1 MKGKRRAHSD
11 KFKAKIAIEA
21 LKGIKTLAE
30 LATEHKVHPNQ
41 ITTWKKQLLMNAEE
55 LFSRGKTS
63 KSKTEDEITAPLYEE
78 IGRLKMDIEWLEKK
92 LSLPLS
98 TRRNWVEVSPE
109 YSIRRQCRLAGVSR
123 SSVYYNP
130 AAETDENLKLMR
142 LIDEQYLRHPE
153 FGYPRMTD
161 WLRDKGYQVN
171 HKRVARLMRLM
182 GLQAITPGPHTS
194 KPAPGHKIYP
204 YLLRNMDIEA
214 VDQVWSMDITY
225 IPMRY
230 GFMYLA
236 AVIDWYS
243 RYVLAWELSNT
254 MESLFCVAALEQA
267 LTQGKPT
274 IFNTDQGS
282 QFTSE
287 AFTGVLLDKNIAISM
302 DGRGRALDNVFIE
315 RLWWTIK
322 YEDIYPKAYSDG
334 HALHRGL
341 SRYFDYYNK
350 EREHSSLNKQTPF
363 EVFSKPTTH

>member
-1 MKGKRRAHSD
+1 M
-11 KFKAKIAIEA
+11 
-21 LKGIKTLAE
+21 
-30 LATEHKVHPNQ
+30 
-41 ITTWKKQLLMNAEE
+41 
-55 LFSRGKTS
+55 
-63 KSKTEDEITAPLYEE
+63 
-78 IGRLKMDIEWLEKK
+78 
-92 LSLPLS
+92 SLPLS
-98 TRRNWVEVSPE
+98 TRKDWVEVSPE
-109 YSIRRQCRLAGVSR
+109 YSIRRQCSLAGVSR
-123 SSVYYNP
+123 SCVYSTP
-130 AAETDENLKLMR
+130 AIETAENLMLMR
-142 LIDEQYLRHPE
+142 LIDEQYLLHPE

-161 WLRDKGYQVN
+161 WLRDQGYWIN
-171 HKRVARLMRLM
+171 HKRVARLMRVM

-204 YLLRNMDIEA
+204 YLLRNMDVAA

-225 IPMRY
+225 IPMRH

-274 IFNTDQGS
+274 ICNTDQGA

-287 AFTGVLLDKNIAISM
+287 AFTEVLLDKNIAISM

-315 RLWWTIK
+315 RLWWTVK

-334 HALHRGL
+334 HTLYHGL

-350 EREHSSLNKQTPF
+350 ERKHSSLNKQTPF
-363 EVFSKPTTH
+363 EVFSKQTTH